1 MTDEERRIGAMRSL
15 GMSEEE
21 IKDVLDYDKRIDKNE
36 KGLGELS
43 KEQKKVEKD
52 MRQAERKK
60 PTNYTFTKRERKA
73 NLDKRGLIEILSKA
87 VEKSAADEGSV
98 EVTNIE
104 REFTF
109 AVNGVKYK
117 VVLSAPRK

>member
-1 MTDEERRIGAMRSL
+1 MRSL

-21 IKDVLDYDKRIDKNE
+21 VKDALDYDKKIDKGDKELGKLDKEHE
-36 KGLGELS
+36 KVS
-43 KEQKKVEKD
+43 KE
-52 MRQAERKK
+52 MRNIGTRKT

-87 VEKSAADEGSV
+87 VEESAADEGSV

-104 REFTF
+104 REFGFT
-109 AVNGVKYK
+109 VNGVKYK